1 VLDHIKRRFAARNL
15 PMPKNNE
22 VQALVPED
30 ALVLANPNGTAPGL
44 AMKTD
49 EDGRGNS
56 DKSRA
61 GMENGGTRAP
71 SSTFNPPASRS
82 PKWLV
87 MLPGPPRELRPDVRQ
102 FCRAIAPARIP
113 AGRAFVCRTLRTSGI
128 AESLVQEKLKR
139 R

>member
-1 VLDHIKRRFAARNL
+1 
-15 PMPKNNE
+15 MPKNNE

-56 DKSRA
+56 DKLRFREHATKSVSRA
-61 GMENGGTRAP
+61 GMENGGNRAP

-82 PKWLV
+82 PQWLV
-87 MLPGPPRELRPDVRQ
+87 MLPGPPRELRPMFDNFVVPLLRRVASPSLW
-102 FCRAIAPARIP
+102 CRK
-113 AGRAFVCRTLRTSGI
+113 
-128 AESLVQEKLKR
+128 KLKR